1 MCVTENKEMLSKE
14 AVKVCVCLIVCYI
27 MIQCVSKYL
36 NILVLVKKKMHAS
49 REYSV
54 AVGWIKKT
62 TEVHI
67 TLDSGTLIILSG
79 NSWVE

>member
-27 MIQCVSKYL
+27 MIQCVSKCL
-36 NILVLVKKKMHAS
+36 NILVLVKKKIHAS

-54 AVGWIKKT
+54 AVGWIKKPQRCT
-62 TEVHI
+62 S
-67 TLDSGTLIILSG
+67 LWILSVCL
-79 NSWVE
+79 SQV